1 MGLQGEQVSATTRDW
16 SEVLELLARA
26 VRQTPSRTNPSRP
39 HNEGF
44 ALKSGLS
51 WNILPGLWI

>member
-1 MGLQGEQVSATTRDW
+1 MGLQGEQVSAAIG
-16 SEVLELLARA
+16 SEVVELLDRA
-26 VRQTPSRTNPSRP
+26 VRQTPCRTNPSRP